1 MSTNRLENQF
11 IWKEEIPEIGQKGDL
26 FRDRIFVV
34 SVKRGKII
42 KFSASFA
49 YDLPEIRFEMKIVE
63 GTTLLNE
70 VIDLEFRYTLGETTG
85 HRMKNGF
92 VLKIEMLS
100 EFELGYRS
108 SIHPNFD
115 SIFCKGN
122 HGKKVTFSL
131 STIFDVLNIDEE
143 PILEKCT
150 L

>member
-1 MSTNRLENQF
+1 MSTDRLGNKF
-11 IWKEEIPEIGQKGDL
+11 IWNEEIPEIGQKGDL

-63 GTTLLNE
+63 GTKLLNE